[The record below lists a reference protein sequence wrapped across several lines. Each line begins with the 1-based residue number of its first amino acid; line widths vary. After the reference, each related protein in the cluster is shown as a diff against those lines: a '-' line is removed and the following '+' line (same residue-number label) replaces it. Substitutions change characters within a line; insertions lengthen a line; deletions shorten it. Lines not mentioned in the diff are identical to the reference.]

1 MGGVDPYGG
10 WGPTGEGGQ
19 QATDAASRAGVPAAA
34 AYNQQQQQQQQQQ
47 VAAAHQAA
55 ASNQNPVGTPA
66 WWTAEIA
73 NREAVAKA
81 TTVEHPGVANLPNQ
95 TPVGSQ
101 AWYAQEI
108 AARELTARSTT
119 VEHPGTANL
128 PAAATET
135 MMVKAPF
142 LSTYRTDA
150 DNATLTAMG
159 GIPLAMYGMGQEASK
174 RISDAQESTLTFS
187 QGVMPK
193 VFPQTANTLV
203 GFGGN
208 LAGMVPLALSL
219 PYALTWSAYHP
230 TAVPSKAYELGT
242 QMVEQTW
249 KDEQKHPGT
258 LLGTLGGM
266 YVGGKVIGYGA
277 GKVGEVVPDISPV
290 ELKIGVPIRA
300 AVEGEF
306 NYVSTVSI
314 KNPFSNAVP
323 VPKAY
328 AISGV
333 DVTGTK
339 IGFGSPVKA
348 MGDLTITADPMFIVR
363 DAAESH
369 VMTNAQRMVL
379 DPFFRSV
386 AKGTPEEPI
395 INAMFDI
402 KANIGANVRGGSEDV
417 LRYTNA
423 QPAGT
428 LTQEGVDAAVQAN
441 VHDIL
446 AKGGAVRL
454 GSAAQTDWLG
464 SRFMRDTIGSDIDV
478 DVPKVKLPAT
488 VEELKVAYA
497 QNPTPIEFQGGG
509 RFALKSNPTDHII
522 GASEMEGHLDVRYL
536 EAKTASGKP
545 IGQQTPEYGIE
556 SKASRTLKDRIKY
569 TPDDGLTVKL
579 TGKKIEKDLSDIYAG
594 ARGISKTAYEQNQ
607 FRLGQTYE
615 DISNNIKTY
624 AETKGV
630 DTVIKTIPED
640 ILKTPEGINA
650 KAIAGIRA
658 GVYNPQ
664 ISGVDVGIPKFA
676 RAVEEYPTTVEPRTV
691 GGYPSIP
698 IGMYPM
704 GTMQPQGQIAVYPT
718 AQLNL
723 KSDTFPYPSTQQNPV
738 TTITVPVTPYPVG
751 PTPEPQTTVYPIGN
765 PNPPP
770 PTPVYPMVYPPTP
783 PNPPVPVYPTVYP
796 PNHPNPPTPIYPT
809 GTPPPTTNPPTIPLL
824 FKDIVNPFEQVKPR
838 KQRGKRFG
846 EVFSLVKYPGFKVPK
861 RMLTRPAPKH
871 FGEVFSLVKGTP
883 PKIKNPFKPLPMKG
897 RKKK

>member
-1 MGGVDPYGG
+1 
-10 WGPTGEGGQ
+10 
-19 QATDAASRAGVPAAA
+19 
-34 AYNQQQQQQQQQQ
+34 
-47 VAAAHQAA
+47 
-55 ASNQNPVGTPA
+55 
-66 WWTAEIA
+66 
-73 NREAVAKA
+73 
-81 TTVEHPGVANLPNQ
+81 
-95 TPVGSQ
+95 
-101 AWYAQEI
+101 
-108 AARELTARSTT
+108 
-119 VEHPGTANL
+119 
-128 PAAATET
+128 

-142 LSTYRTDA
+142 LSVYRTDA
-150 DNATLTAMG
+150 DNATLTALG
-159 GIPLAMYGMGQEASK
+159 GIPLAMYGMGEGISK
-174 RISDAQESTLTFS
+174 GISDAQESTLTFS
-187 QGVMPK
+187 QGFMPK
-193 VFPQTANTLV
+193 ELPQTAPTIV
-203 GFGGN
+203 GFGGAIAS
-208 LAGMVPLALSL
+208 LVPFALSL
-219 PYALTWSAYHP
+219 PYAATWSAYHP

-249 KDEQKHPGT
+249 KDEQKNPGS
-258 LLGTLGGM
+258 LFGNLAGM
-266 YVGGKVIGYGA
+266 YVGGKIIGYGA
-277 GKVGEVVPDISPV
+277 GKVGEVIPEISPV
-290 ELKIGVPIRA
+290 ELKIGVPIRSA
-300 AVEGEF
+300 AEGEF

-328 AISGV
+328 AMSGV

-339 IGFGSPVKA
+339 MGFGSPVKA
-348 MGDLTITADPMFIVR
+348 MGDLSITADPMFIVR

-386 AKGTPEEPI
+386 AKGTPEESI

-402 KANIGANVRGGSEDV
+402 KANIGANVRGGSETV
-417 LRYTNA
+417 LKYTNA

-428 LTQEGVDAAVQAN
+428 LTQEGVNAVVQAN

-464 SRFMRDTIGSDIDV
+464 SRFMRNTLGSDIDV

-488 VEELKVAYA
+488 VEELKLAYA

-522 GASEMEGHLDVRYL
+522 GAAEMEGHLDVRYL
-536 EAKTASGKP
+536 QAKTASGKP

-704 GTMQPQGQIAVYPT
+704 GTMQPALQEPVAVYPT
-718 AQLNL
+718 AQRNL
-723 KSDTFPYPSTQQNPV
+723 KSDEVPYPFSTPYPA
-738 TTITVPVTPYPVG
+738 TTITVPVTQYPVG
-751 PTPEPQTTVYPIGN
+751 IPTPEPSTPVYPIGT
-765 PNPPP
+765 PTPPP
-770 PTPVYPMVYPPTP
+770 PTPVYPTSYPPSQ
-783 PNPPVPVYPTVYP
+783 
-796 PNHPNPPTPIYPT
+796 PNPPTPVYPTYYPPSPPNPPTPGYPT
-809 GTPPPTTNPPTIPLL
+809 GNPPPPRNPTNPPIP
-824 FKDIVNPFEQVKPR
+824 FKDIVNPFEPTKPR

-846 EVFSLVKYPGFKVPK
+846 EVFSLVRYPGFEVPK
-861 RMLTRPAPKH
+861 RMRSPPRQQAPKH

-883 PKIKNPFKPLPMKG
+883 PKLANPFKPKPPTK
-897 RKKK
+897 RRQKK